1 MGCDLFSLA
10 IEGVQGLHPYQPGK
24 PVDELEREL
33 GITNIVK
40 LASNENPLG
49 PSSKALKAIESSFQ
63 DLCRYPDGGGF
74 KLKTAL
80 SERYGTEVKQ
90 VTLGNG
96 SNDLLEIIARTFADN
111 TSEIVFSQY
120 AFAVYPLVTQ
130 SIGAKAVEVPAV
142 DWGHDLTAMANAI
155 TDKTKLVFIA
165 NPNNPTGTYVSQSD
179 LVCFL
184 NSVPPHVVVVL
195 DEAYCEY
202 IEENQQDFPD
212 GVALLPNY
220 PNLIVTR
227 TFSKAWGLA
236 SLRVGYALS
245 HPDIADLLN
254 RVRQPFNV
262 DTFALEAATAVLTD
276 HEYLVLSRKTNSE
289 GMQQLTSGFERMGLD
304 YISSVGNFVTF
315 DTGRDGIAVYQ
326 ALLEQG
332 VIVRPVS
339 NYGMA
344 QHLRVSIGLQKE
356 NERFLGA
363 LAEVL
368 GK

>member
-10 IEGVQGLHPYQPGK
+10 TNGVRGLHPYQPGK
-24 PVDELEREL
+24 PVEELEREL

-49 PSSKALKAIESSFQ
+49 PSMKALKAVEAAFQ
-63 DLCRYPDGGGF
+63 ELCRYPDGGGF

-80 SERYGTEVKQ
+80 AERYDIKTTQ

-96 SNDLLEIIARTFADN
+96 SNDLLEIIARAFADN
-111 TSEIVFSQY
+111 SSEIVFSQY

-130 SIGAKAVEVPAV
+130 SIGAKAIEVPAV
-142 DWGHDLTAMANAI
+142 DWGHDLTAMAEAVNE
-155 TDKTKLVFIA
+155 KTKIVFIA
-165 NPNNPTGTYVSQSD
+165 NPNNPTGTYVSKAE
-179 LVCFL
+179 LVRFL
-184 NSVPPHVVVVL
+184 DTVPERVIVVL

-202 IEENQQDFPD
+202 IDGEHSDFPD
-212 GVALLPNY
+212 GLALLSSY
-220 PNLIVTR
+220 SNLIITR

-236 SLRVGYALS
+236 SLRVGYSIS
-245 HPDIADLLN
+245 HENIADLLN

-262 DTFALEAATAVLTD
+262 DTFALEAAVAVLSD
-276 HEYLVLSRKTNSE
+276 DEYLALSRSTNAD
-289 GMQQLTSGFERMGLD
+289 GMRQLTSGFKRMGLV
-304 YISSVGNFVTF
+304 YIPSVGNFVTF
-315 DTGRDGIAVYQ
+315 DTGRDGALVYQ
-326 ALLEQG
+326 ALLERG

-344 QHLRVSIGLQKE
+344 RHLRVSIGLQSE
-356 NERFLGA
+356 NERFLNA

-368 GK
+368 EQ

>member
-10 IEGVQGLHPYQPGK
+10 TEGVQGLHPYQPGK
-24 PVDELEREL
+24 PIEELEREL

-49 PSSKALKAIESSFQ
+49 PSPKALNAIELAFQ
-63 DLCRYPDGGGF
+63 ELCRYPDGGGF

-80 SERYGTEVKQ
+80 CERYNTQIDQ

-96 SNDLLEIIARTFADN
+96 SNDLLEIIARVFADKQ
-111 TSEIVFSQY
+111 SEIVFSQY

-142 DWGHDLTAMANAI
+142 DWGHDLVAMAEAI
-155 TDKTKLVFIA
+155 NDRTKLVFIA
-165 NPNNPTGTYVSQSD
+165 NPNNPTGTYVSKSD
-179 LVCFL
+179 LIRFL
-184 NSVPPHVVVVL
+184 DAVPQRVIVVL

-202 IEENQQDFPD
+202 IGGSHQDFPD
-212 GVALLPNY
+212 GVSLLTSY

-245 HPDIADLLN
+245 HPDVADLLN

-262 DTFALEAATAVLTD
+262 DTFALEAATAVLAD
-276 HEYLVLSRKTNSE
+276 DEYLELSRKTNLD
-289 GMQQLTSGFERMGLD
+289 GMQALTSGFERMGVD
-304 YISSVGNFVTF
+304 YIPSVGNFVTF
-315 DTGRDGIAVYQ
+315 DTGRDAIAVYQ
-326 ALLEQG
+326 SLLAQG
-332 VIVRPVS
+332 VIVRPVA
-339 NYGMA
+339 NYGMT
-344 QHLRVSIGLQKE
+344 QHLRVSIGLPEE
-356 NERFLGA
+356 NARFLKA